1 LRIRP
6 FAGTLSD
13 AQGLIKV
20 DGETF
25 RQCDYAPAYL
35 LDLLSGPNHWAA
47 VAEEEGRVAGFVSA
61 FETHSLAGDRWEVDE
76 LAVRPAYQG
85 RGWGTRLVASAV
97 SRGAAAS
104 GLAQARALVAAHNLA
119 SQRAFEKVGFHAQAE
134 VDLLLYEVGGRVPRP
149 QITGTPLVRE
159 VRRLGTPG
167 AGVVGTDAGAIAAL
181 GGRPVAEVAALI
193 ERPDLTYLLAQE
205 GERTVGYAELI
216 EVRTLQYR
224 GYWLES
230 LVICAGT
237 ARADRRRI
245 AKAVF
250 SAAIEAAKRDPALDL
265 AGYLSS
271 REDEGRY
278 AACVSEGF
286 GRIEAYRVYVL
297 DLTGLRQGQAV
308 PFPSATTAGV

>member
-1 LRIRP
+1 MRIRQ

-13 AQGLIKV
+13 ARGLIEV

-35 LDLLSGPNHWAA
+35 LDLLSGPHHWAA
-47 VAEEEGRVAGFVSA
+47 VAEDEGRVVGFVSA
-61 FETHSLAGDRWEVDE
+61 FETHGLAGDRWEVDE
-76 LAVRPAYQG
+76 LAVRPAYRG

-97 SRGAAAS
+97 ARGAAAS
-104 GLAQARALVAAHNLA
+104 GLVQARALVAARNLA
-119 SQRAFEKVGFHAQAE
+119 SQRAFEKVGFRAQAE

-149 QITGTPLVRE
+149 QATGAPLVRE
-159 VRRLGTPG
+159 ARQVGTPG
-167 AGVVGTDAGAIAAL
+167 AGVAGADAGAIAAL

-193 ERPDLTYLLAQE
+193 ERPDLSYLLAEE

-216 EVRTLQYR
+216 EVHTLQYR

-245 AKAVF
+245 AKALF
-250 SAAIEAAKRDPALDL
+250 SAAIEAAKRDLVLDL
-265 AGYLSS
+265 VGYLAS
-271 REDEGRY
+271 REDKGRY
-278 AACVSEGF
+278 AACVGEGF
-286 GRIEAYRVYVL
+286 RRIEADRVYVR
-297 DLTGLRQGQAV
+297 DLRGSGQG
-308 PFPSATTAGV
+308 